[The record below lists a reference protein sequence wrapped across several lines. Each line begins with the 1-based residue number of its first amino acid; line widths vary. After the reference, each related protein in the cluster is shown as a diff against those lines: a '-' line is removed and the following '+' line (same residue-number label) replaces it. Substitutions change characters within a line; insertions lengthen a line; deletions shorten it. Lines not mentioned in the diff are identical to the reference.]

1 VVRHLRHGWV
11 VFDVAVGDSFEQQP
25 AGVEQGQGRSFD
37 QRKVSR
43 NFFLHIHTHTNMCM
57 RSSQLDI
64 GETKAALLDIVHCY
78 EFDMLGED
86 KMKKDGRAMFYLLQ
100 QWYSNISEFDY
111 LVEANSVVIL
121 DHPFSAETT
130 IEELLAFWGTVAVDV
145 VGTLNEKSK
154 KTSFGGG
161 NVGKPT
167 FSSFKRNHDLLR
179 PPDTNLP
186 KYQQHT
192 RRASLFTDSSSPLKT
207 LEKKRLNSNSS
218 NANANPNAN
227 ANANAIS
234 EEVTW
239 TVLVS
244 GMRLLWTLDIRD
256 AVYMLVGDL
265 LHTLDAMKIQ
275 KKMDTASTSA
285 ALPPP
290 PPPPPNIDCAGAST
304 DAPSDDD
311 MSNDGNGS
319 QNSCSSIGDL
329 KDFDDQLK
337 DEDGNELG
345 IVDSNDSTSINSDTD
360 ENLPQ
365 VSERARLENTR
376 KHTHPNPNPLDSAQ
390 LRAGMYFKSEEDLEE
405 ELPES
410 NLLYLLERKNSGVSQ
425 ASNLKLDRQS
435 NSRSQSRSSFKN
447 LTAGNT
453 NSNIPTNKHGRRT
466 SRSASSSAADEA
478 FRAAEKKRRKDE
490 LKDSEEVS
498 ERSEAS
504 RNGYKH
510 PHFHY

>member
-1 VVRHLRHGWV
+1 
-11 VFDVAVGDSFEQQP
+11 
-25 AGVEQGQGRSFD
+25 
-37 QRKVSR
+37 
-43 NFFLHIHTHTNMCM
+43 
-57 RSSQLDI
+57 
-64 GETKAALLDIVHCY
+64 
-78 EFDMLGED
+78 
-86 KMKKDGRAMFYLLQ
+86 
-100 QWYSNISEFDY
+100 
-111 LVEANSVVIL
+111 
-121 DHPFSAETT
+121 
-130 IEELLAFWGTVAVDV
+130 
-145 VGTLNEKSK
+145 
-154 KTSFGGG
+154 
-161 NVGKPT
+161 
-167 FSSFKRNHDLLR
+167 
-179 PPDTNLP
+179 
-186 KYQQHT
+186 
-192 RRASLFTDSSSPLKT
+192 
-207 LEKKRLNSNSS
+207 
-218 NANANPNAN
+218 
-227 ANANAIS
+227 
-234 EEVTW
+234 EVTW

-365 VSERARLENTR
+365 
-376 KHTHPNPNPLDSAQ
+376 

-425 ASNLKLDRQS
+425 AS
-435 NSRSQSRSSFKN
+435 
-447 LTAGNT
+447 
-453 NSNIPTNKHGRRT
+453 
-466 SRSASSSAADEA
+466 
-478 FRAAEKKRRKDE
+478 
-490 LKDSEEVS
+490 
-498 ERSEAS
+498 
-504 RNGYKH
+504 
-510 PHFHY
+510 